1 MTLNDLDDRLGKQ
14 LEKLEQNLE
23 LFSSLQEKTQGIVAT
38 YEKAEQGLRQLEAE
52 SKARLDQYDRQFN
65 TILREVNMRIE
76 DLSFLRN
83 KLRDSQ
89 RDFTVFADKRIEDHK
104 KEIAQRLAELE
115 DQIEAINNDLGQLGD
130 ELDKVKVSIM
140 TFKDPVKA
148 FEKRLRRL
156 YALLISSSFVFIV
169 LIFILF
175 KIK

>member
-1 MTLNDLDDRLGKQ
+1 MTLNDLDDRLEKQ

-52 SKARLDQYDRQFN
+52 SKTRLDQYDRQFN

-104 KEIAQRLAELE
+104 KEIAQRLA
-115 DQIEAINNDLGQLGD
+115 DLSHYL
-130 ELDKVKVSIM
+130 
-140 TFKDPVKA
+140 
-148 FEKRLRRL
+148 
-156 YALLISSSFVFIV
+156 
-169 LIFILF
+169 
-175 KIK
+175 